1 MDTIATY
8 DLDEYWINFAQLLSR
23 WNTKIELIAY
33 YCVCVEA
40 ARGNPSLI
48 PHFYQG
54 EFPSP
59 SGGSIKRLVKYEQEY
74 RSYGAYLNKNKSEA
88 QLIREFIENIV
99 SKTPLTEIWFRI
111 DDVISLERE
120 DYSLAAAARF
130 QSRPLDAAVNHN
142 INDTSSKQINI
153 PKHIWA
159 NKLPF
164 EVVADMRAG
173 GFPEDAIAYTLYTWC
188 GMQNKTEIDSIMRKK
203 DIGDSAKNK
212 AVNKLLKIAEGR
224 YCTR

>member
-8 DLDEYWINFAQLLSR
+8 DIDEYWINFAQLLSR
-23 WNTKIELIAY
+23 WNTKTELIAY

-40 ARGNPSLI
+40 TRGNPSLI

-59 SGGSIKRLVKYEQEY
+59 SGESIKRLVKYEQEY

-130 QSRPLDAAVNHN
+130 QSRPIDKNAN
-142 INDTSSKQINI
+142 INIYDTSNNQIKI
-153 PKHIWA
+153 PQHIWA
-159 NKLPF
+159 NKTA
-164 EVVADMRAG
+164 EEIITTMRALG
-173 GFPEDAIAYTLYTWC
+173 YKDDAIAFTIYKW
-188 GMQNKTEIDSIMRKK
+188 GGIKNKTEIGTVMRG
-203 DIGDSAKNK
+203 DEITDSAKRKYINSL
-212 AVNKLLKIAEGR
+212 LLKANGKYITE
-224 YCTR
+224 